1 MLTPSRRKTGS
12 FDKIG
17 FVSHFQGEVCSTL
30 LVPSES
36 ALAASSLC
44 CQYRFLHEKSFW
56 AINECAWAHD
66 VSCGDLRSVHVS
78 KQGIHTGMDV
88 VGTAFAILRV
98 ERYDVLSRYRTF
110 NFGIRPKHVTRCF
123 PPSGPSLFPAWD
135 KICGHLCM
143 GVRANE

>member
-1 MLTPSRRKTGS
+1 MLSVDTSRKTGS

-56 AINECAWAHD
+56 AINECAWTHD
-66 VSCGDLRSVHVS
+66 VSWGGLRSVRVS

-88 VGTAFAILRV
+88 VGTAFAISRV
-98 ERYDVLSRYRTF
+98 KRMTYCRGV
-110 NFGIRPKHVTRCF
+110 GISTSAYI
-123 PPSGPSLFPAWD
+123 PSMTQGVSLLLGPV
-135 KICGHLCM
+135 KK
-143 GVRANE
+143 N